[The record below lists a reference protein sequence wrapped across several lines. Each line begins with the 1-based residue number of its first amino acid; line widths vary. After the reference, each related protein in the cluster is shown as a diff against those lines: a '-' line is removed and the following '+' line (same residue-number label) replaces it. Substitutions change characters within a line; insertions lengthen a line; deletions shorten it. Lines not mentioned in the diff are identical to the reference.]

1 MSLRVLFIPK
11 NLRNFTTFS
20 NLMDDLAYNYIPQ
33 QQSTLEIHSLVIIYK
48 TSSKSIV
55 RSFTP
60 FTADLEGRKD
70 SFLSHCSQDDA

>member
-1 MSLRVLFIPK
+1 MSSHMLFVSK

-20 NLMDDLAYNYIPQ
+20 DLMDDLAYNYIPQ
-33 QQSTLEIHSLVIIYK
+33 QQSTLEIHLLVIIYK

-55 RSFTP
+55 RGFTL

-70 SFLSHCSQDDA
+70 SFLVSLLPG